1 MRFISQKFKANI
13 FVKMLGLLKIPLM
26 NFCKPKILHIDDHK
40 VIVRISLRRRTKNH
54 VGSMYF
60 GALAV
65 GADLTGGYLALHHT
79 NKIKSKINLL
89 FKDFNAE
96 FLKRAEGD
104 VYFECNEGDKIKA
117 LVDKVIKT
125 KTRCNEIINV
135 VAYVPSKLQDEPVAK
150 FKLTLSLK

>member
-1 MRFISQKFKANI
+1 MGFISQKFRANF
-13 FVKMLGLLKIPLM
+13 FVKMLGFIKIPLM
-26 NFCKPKILHIDDHK
+26 HFCRPKILYIDDDK
-40 VIVRISLRRRTKNH
+40 VIVKISLRRRTKNH

-65 GADLTGGYLALHHT
+65 GADITGGYLALHHT
-79 NKIKSKINLL
+79 NKINKKINLL

-104 VYFECNEGDKIKA
+104 VHFECTEGKKIKS
-117 LVDKVIKT
+117 LVQKVIDT
-125 KTRCNEIINV
+125 GNRCNEIINV
-135 VAYVPSKLQDEPVAK
+135 TAYVPSKLEYQPVAK

>member
-13 FVKMLGLLKIPLM
+13 FIKILGLIKIPLM
-26 NFCKPKILHIDDHK
+26 HFCRPKILHIDDNK
-40 VIVRISLRRRTKNH
+40 VIVRIILKRRTKNH
-54 VGSMYF
+54 IGSMYF

-79 NKIKSKINLL
+79 NKINKKINLL

-96 FLKRAEGD
+96 FLKRAEGN
-104 VYFECNEGDKIKA
+104 VHFECNEGEKIKT
-117 LVDKVIKT
+117 LIQKVIDT
-125 KTRCNEIINV
+125 KTRCNENINV
-135 VAYVPSKLQDEPVAK
+135 TAYVPSKLDEPVAR

>member
-1 MRFISQKFKANI
+1 MGFISQKFKANI
-13 FVKMLGLLKIPLM
+13 FVKMLGMIKIPLM
-26 NFCKPKILHIDDHK
+26 NFCRPKILYIDDSK
-40 VIVRISLRRRTKNH
+40 VIVKISLSRRTKNH

-60 GALAV
+60 GALAI

-79 NKIKSKINLL
+79 NKTNKKINLL

-104 VYFECNEGDKIKA
+104 VHFECTEGEKIKL
-117 LVDKVIKT
+117 LVQKVIDT
-125 KTRCNEIINV
+125 KNRCSEVVNV
-135 VAYVPSKLQDEPVAK
+135 IAYVPSKLERQPIAK

>member
-26 NFCKPKILHIDDHK
+26 NFCKPKILYIDDHK

-135 VAYVPSKLQDEPVAK
+135 VAYVPRKLQDEPVAK
-150 FKLTLSLK
+150 FKSYSIL

>member
-26 NFCKPKILHIDDHK
+26 NFCKPKILYIDDHK

>member
-1 MRFISQKFKANI
+1 MGFISQKFRANF

-26 NFCKPKILHIDDHK
+26 HFCRPKILYIDNHK
-40 VIVRISLRRRTKNH
+40 VIVKISLRKRTKNH

-79 NKIKSKINLL
+79 NKINKRINLL

-104 VYFECNEGDKIKA
+104 VHFECTEGEKIKS
-117 LVDKVIKT
+117 LVQKVIDT
-125 KTRCNEIINV
+125 GNRCNEIINV
-135 VAYVPSKLQDEPVAK
+135 IAYVPSKLEDQPVAK